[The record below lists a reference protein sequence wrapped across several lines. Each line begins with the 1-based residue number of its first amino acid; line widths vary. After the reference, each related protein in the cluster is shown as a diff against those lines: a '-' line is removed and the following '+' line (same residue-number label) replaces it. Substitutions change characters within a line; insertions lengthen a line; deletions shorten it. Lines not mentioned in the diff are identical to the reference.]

1 MLRSIF
7 IVLRSMRFMRR
18 LVKNLNIFPPI
29 TYSLPFIY
37 FGCFPLPVALSLSLS
52 LFTCLRIL

>member
-18 LVKNLNIFPPI
+18 LVKNLHLFPPI
-29 TYSLPFIY
+29 TYSLPFI
-37 FGCFPLPVALSLSLS
+37 
-52 LFTCLRIL
+52 